1 MVLAFVIIGLMS
13 LMMTPRISRFMQAQ
27 QTRRAASV
35 VAADLERA
43 FSIAGRYRKP
53 MRLACVCGS
62 GTYTVADRT
71 GGTVRLSRNLRG
83 DGDLGRMTLTFTP
96 NTPVEIFPSG
106 ISNGPV
112 TVQVT
117 SGNSTRTI
125 VMTTAGQVR
134 ILP

>member
-13 LMMTPRISRFMQAQ
+13 LMMTPRMTRFMQSQ

-35 VAADLERA
+35 VAVDLERA
-43 FSIAGRYRKP
+43 FSIAARYRKP

-62 GTYTVADRT
+62 GTYTVADRA
-71 GGTVRLSRNLRG
+71 GGTVRLSRNLRD
-83 DGDLGRMTLTFTP
+83 DGDLGRMTLTFSS
-96 NTPVEIFPSG
+96 TPVDIFPSG
-106 ISNGPV
+106 ISTLPL

-125 VMTTAGQVR
+125 VMTTGGQVR
-134 ILP
+134 IQP